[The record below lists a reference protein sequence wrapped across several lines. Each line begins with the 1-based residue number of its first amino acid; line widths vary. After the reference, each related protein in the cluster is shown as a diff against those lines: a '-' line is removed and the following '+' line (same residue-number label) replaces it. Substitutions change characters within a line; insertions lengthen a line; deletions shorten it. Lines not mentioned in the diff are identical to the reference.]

1 MCAIRFK
8 TAGGMLNELGVM
20 QTGDNNF
27 PRHGIGQGDI
37 RPHMERQPPVGPLG
51 RTGAPGVDYKK
62 LRPAMNSLQRVMEED
77 GMRFPRVRSPQED
90 HVAFFN
96 LAIRTCAAARSE
108 YRRQTD
114 DAGGVSSPV
123 TAINIV
129 RAHHGTDELLSY
141 IVQFVRSLGATE
153 HAEIARVF
161 LLDGSPQAL
170 RDAIQRF
177 IPGSGTM
184 PAILSDKRLSDTAFS
199 ND

>member
-1 MCAIRFK
+1 
-8 TAGGMLNELGVM
+8 
-20 QTGDNNF
+20 
-27 PRHGIGQGDI
+27 
-37 RPHMERQPPVGPLG
+37 
-51 RTGAPGVDYKK
+51 
-62 LRPAMNSLQRVMEED
+62 MNALQRVMEEN
-77 GMRFPRVRSPQED
+77 GMRFPCIRSPEED
-90 HVAFFN
+90 HVALFN
-96 LAIRTCAAARSE
+96 FAIRTCTAARSE

-123 TAINIV
+123 TAIDIV

-153 HAEIARVF
+153 HAEITRVF